1 MNRQLS
7 RLLALQE
14 LNNKIAD
21 CRNNIDAL
29 NASVKNKR
37 EEVELAR
44 EKIGEIKEE
53 IKRNK
58 KEEDRRELDLKSN
71 EGDINKLLI
80 QLNQAKS
87 NDEYSALNKRIEE
100 ERRQDSAL
108 EDEILELMASSDG
121 LKARTEELQKSVA
134 VLEDELSGMEKKA
147 GIDVAAFEKEI
158 DELQN
163 RAREIEAEIDP
174 DLIDKYRRLFE
185 RKLGD
190 VMAVADEVAL
200 VCKGCNMSVPR
211 QLINEILKDDAI
223 VFCKS
228 CNRILYIPEKE

>member
-1 MNRQLS
+1 MNIQLS

-21 CRNNIDAL
+21 CRYNIDAL

-44 EKIGEIKEE
+44 GKIGEIKEE
-53 IKRNK
+53 IKHNK

-71 EGDINKLLI
+71 EEDINKLLI
-80 QLNQAKS
+80 HLNQAKS

-108 EDEILELMASSDG
+108 EDEILELMTRSDG
-121 LKARTEELQKSVA
+121 LKARIEELQKSVA
-134 VLEDELSGMEKKA
+134 ALEAELSGMEEKA

-163 RAREIEAEIDP
+163 RVNGIEAEIDP
-174 DLIDKYRRLFE
+174 DLLDQYRRLFE

-200 VCKGCNMSVPR
+200 VCRGCNMSVPR

>member
-1 MNRQLS
+1 MNIQLS

-44 EKIGEIKEE
+44 EKIGEIREE

-71 EGDINKLLI
+71 EEDIKKLLV

-87 NDEYSALNKRIEE
+87 NDEYSALNKRIDE

-108 EDEILELMASSDG
+108 EDEILELMARNDG
-121 LKARTEELQKSVA
+121 LKTRTEELQKSVG
-134 VLEDELSGMEKKA
+134 VLEAELSGMEKKA
-147 GIDVAAFEKEI
+147 GLDVAAFEKEI

-163 RAREIEAEIDP
+163 RVKEIEAEIDP
-174 DLIDKYRRLFE
+174 DLIDKYRRVFE
-185 RKLGD
+185 RNLGD

-200 VCKGCNMSVPR
+200 VCRGCNMSIPR
-211 QLINEILKDDAI
+211 QQINEILKDDAI

-228 CNRILYIPEKE
+228 CNRILYIPEKG

>member
-1 MNRQLS
+1 MNIQLS

-21 CRNNIDAL
+21 CRYNIDAL

-44 EKIGEIKEE
+44 GKIGEIKEE
-53 IKRNK
+53 IKHNK

-71 EGDINKLLI
+71 EEDINKLLI
-80 QLNQAKS
+80 HLNQAKS

-134 VLEDELSGMEKKA
+134 ALEAELSGMEEKA

-163 RAREIEAEIDP
+163 RVNGIEAEIDP
-174 DLIDKYRRLFE
+174 DLIDKYRRVFE
-185 RKLGD
+185 RNLGD

-200 VCKGCNMSVPR
+200 VCRGCNMSVPR

>member
-1 MNRQLS
+1 MNIQLS

-14 LNNKIAD
+14 INNKITD

-44 EKIGEIKEE
+44 GKIGEIKEE

-71 EGDINKLLI
+71 EEDITKLLI

-108 EDEILELMASSDG
+108 EDEILELMARSDG
-121 LKARTEELQKSVA
+121 LKTRTEELQKSVDA
-134 VLEDELSGMEKKA
+134 LEAELSGMEEKA

-163 RAREIEAEIDP
+163 RVNGIEAEIDP
-174 DLIDKYRRLFE
+174 GLLDQYRRVFE

-200 VCKGCNMSVPR
+200 VCRGCNMSVPR

>member
-1 MNRQLS
+1 MNIQLS

-14 LNNKIAD
+14 INNKITD

-44 EKIGEIKEE
+44 GKIGEIKEE
-53 IKRNK
+53 IKLNK

-71 EGDINKLLI
+71 EEDITKLLI

-108 EDEILELMASSDG
+108 EDEILELMARSDG
-121 LKARTEELQKSVA
+121 LKTRTEELQKSVDA
-134 VLEDELSGMEKKA
+134 LEAELSGMEEKA

-163 RAREIEAEIDP
+163 RVNGIEAEIDP
-174 DLIDKYRRLFE
+174 GLLDQYRRVFE

-200 VCKGCNMSVPR
+200 VCRGCNMSVPR

>member
-1 MNRQLS
+1 MNLQLS

-29 NASVKNKR
+29 NASLKNKR
-37 EEVELAR
+37 EEVELAQK
-44 EKIGEIKEE
+44 KIGEIKEE
-53 IKRNK
+53 IKRGK

-71 EGDINKLLI
+71 EEDINKLLI

-108 EDEILELMASSDG
+108 EDEILELMTHSDG
-121 LKARTEELQKSVA
+121 LKARTEELRRSVA
-134 VLEDELSGMEKKA
+134 ALEAELSGMEEKA
-147 GIDVAAFEKEI
+147 GIDVAAFEKEV

-163 RAREIEAEIDP
+163 RARGIEAEIDP

-190 VMAVADEVAL
+190 VMAAADEVDL
-200 VCKGCNMSVPR
+200 LCRGCNMSIPR

-223 VFCKS
+223 VFCKF